1 MRLILEAV
9 LDATGQY
16 FAEVE
21 AERAV
26 AAPALVE
33 AAAEVDPARVK
44 RIKWLSCRSASGPH
58 AD

>member
-1 MRLILEAV
+1 LDAVLEAS
-9 LDATGQY
+9 GQG

-26 AAPALVE
+26 AALALVE